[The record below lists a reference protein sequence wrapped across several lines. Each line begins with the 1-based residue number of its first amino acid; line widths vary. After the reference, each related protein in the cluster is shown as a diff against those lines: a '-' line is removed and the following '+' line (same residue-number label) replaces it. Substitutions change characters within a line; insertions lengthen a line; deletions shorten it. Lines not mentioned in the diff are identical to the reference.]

1 MTSLSIN
8 NLKKYHFYLQDIWH
22 WSFQASQNDKKRIY
36 PPNGTPFITNQ
47 GIINSIKNI
56 DDLFDVILKD
66 LEIIISKK
74 YLNIDR
80 NEEDRKMGCWI
91 ILSALVNVCPEAA
104 ESLPHLYQ
112 QFESWSPY

>member
-1 MTSLSIN
+1 MKYTIFVLLIFFGTIPT
-8 NLKKYHFYLQDIWH
+8 LKADV
-22 WSFQASQNDKKRIY
+22 KKW
-36 PPNGTPFITNQ
+36 
-47 GIINSIKNI
+47 K
-56 DDLFDVILKD
+56 
-66 LEIIISKK
+66 LEQVGF
-74 YLNIDR
+74 LNIDR